1 MGLFSKKRCEYPKEF
16 KDIYVVSGLNIK
28 AEVPCSVVATNDTVS
43 IICAEQEFVLRISNI
58 IDFQYKMDVDIESD
72 IQNGSILKG
81 IIGGIAF
88 GLPGAIV
95 GSLPRTKKKR
105 LVTGSVLLRYQGK
118 DDIKTIILI
127 SAPNT
132 LGCAA
137 LADDLKPRVS
147 IKRDVVKTEKIEL

>member
-81 IIGGIAF
+81 IIGECIWLTRSNSWF
-88 GLPGAIV
+88 T
-95 GSLPRTKKKR
+95 PRTKKKR
-105 LVTGSVLLRYQGK
+105 LVQGSVF
-118 DDIKTIILI
+118 
-127 SAPNT
+127 A
-132 LGCAA
+132 
-137 LADDLKPRVS
+137 
-147 IKRDVVKTEKIEL
+147 